1 MSIDLV
7 IASNNKYND
16 TIFQKGYCKLFGFPY
31 NLRLF
36 ENNTRGLAE
45 LYNKCI
51 VESNSDYI
59 IFCHDDVS
67 IEDSQLPEKIDQAI
81 GDDSEFAI
89 CGVAG
94 NQKCRVQDKNLWHLM
109 GDRESMS
116 GAVAHYTGKDD
127 TECFMTNFGVTPK
140 RCILLDGVF
149 LAVNV
154 KKIREV
160 GLKFDEDCPAKFN
173 HYDLNFCMRANELDL
188 KMTTWPIWIVHKSH
202 GLSDINQEDWNKGNE
217 YFKKKWIN
225 KL

>member
-1 MSIDLV
+1 MNIDLV
-7 IASNNKYND
+7 VASNNKYND
-16 TIFQKGYCKLFGFPY
+16 TIFQKGYSRLCGIY

-36 ENNTRGLAE
+36 ENNNRGLPE

-51 VESNSDYI
+51 TESNSDYI

-109 GDRESMS
+109 GDRDSMS

-173 HYDLNFCMRANELDL
+173 FYDLNLCMRANELGL

-217 YFKKKWIN
+217 YFKKKWR
-225 KL
+225 K